1 MFKPKRINNFLVI
14 SLLKH
19 HSSNIYFQMNIKR
32 TLLALLILLSATSCS
47 HKRWST
53 LQSSSVKIA
62 IDSTANALADKSYTA
77 YLQPFK
83 QKVDGQMNEVIGQ
96 AAETMKGHAPESL
109 LSNFSADVYLQT
121 ATNFQG
127 ENVDIAIVN
136 LGGLR
141 TVVPAGDITVRKVF
155 ELMPFENELVLLWL
169 KGDKLNELLQYFASM
184 GGEGVSGLRME
195 IKDGKAVNITINDKP
210 LDPTKVYSIVTNDYL
225 AGGNDKMVQLAQA
238 EKRVNTGIK
247 VRTMLLNYIKN
258 ETKKGNKI
266 QSKLDGRIKSVEN

>member
-1 MFKPKRINNFLVI
+1 
-14 SLLKH
+14 
-19 HSSNIYFQMNIKR
+19 MNIKR

>member
-1 MFKPKRINNFLVI
+1 
-14 SLLKH
+14 
-19 HSSNIYFQMNIKR
+19 MNIKR

-62 IDSTANALADKSYTA
+62 IDSTTNSLADKNYSA

-83 QKVDGQMNEVIGQ
+83 QKVDTQMNEVIGQ

-141 TVVPAGDITVRKVF
+141 TIVPAGDITVRKVF

-266 QSKLDGRIKSVEN
+266 QSKLDGRIKTVEN

>member
-1 MFKPKRINNFLVI
+1 
-14 SLLKH
+14 
-19 HSSNIYFQMNIKR
+19 MNIKR

-62 IDSTANALADKSYTA
+62 IDSTTNSLADKNYSA

-83 QKVDGQMNEVIGQ
+83 QKVDTQMNEVIGQ